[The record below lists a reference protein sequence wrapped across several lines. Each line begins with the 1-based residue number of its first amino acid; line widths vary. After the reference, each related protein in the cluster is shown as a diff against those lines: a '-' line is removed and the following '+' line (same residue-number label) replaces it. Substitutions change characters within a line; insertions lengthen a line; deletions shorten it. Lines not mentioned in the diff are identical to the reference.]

1 MTQHV
6 CVCGSPHRYLARVMR
21 YDPDT
26 GRHDLLYDLDQQ
38 TESVR
43 LESEPIM
50 FGAISN
56 LVWVQVKH
64 FPRWPAVVV
73 DINAKTIASDA
84 STTQIEEGG
93 VHLFLRH
100 GGAHL
105 GQAGGHR
112 ADQLSRRGRW

>member
-1 MTQHV
+1 
-6 CVCGSPHRYLARVMR
+6 MR

-84 STTQIEEGG
+84 KYYAKSKKEAYIFFFGTAEHIWVKPADIVLINSRG
-93 VHLFLRH
+93 
-100 GGAHL
+100 
-105 GQAGGHR
+105 AGGGESR
-112 ADQLSRRGRW
+112 AVLMRNH